1 MNRRHGAWG
10 LWVVVGLAC
19 CRPAEARDKVAQ
31 PRVAQ
36 PKVAQ
41 PKVAHPTAREV
52 KKHQDGEDDVGPT
65 LPRARVLLE
74 DVSGGVHAVDVEVA
88 ATPETRSR
96 GLMWRKEL
104 PEGQGMLFIF
114 PDEEVQRFWM
124 RNTLIALDMIFINSA
139 GRVVGI
145 IENAAPRSLVQRFV
159 DEPGRYV
166 LEVPGGWSRKVGL
179 ARGGHV
185 RFEGVEHIPVI
196 P

>member
-10 LWVVVGLAC
+10 LGVVVGLTC
-19 CRPAEARDKVAQ
+19 CRPAEARDKVEHQ
-31 PRVAQ
+31 
-36 PKVAQ
+36 KVE
-41 PKVAHPTAREV
+41 HPTARKV
-52 KKHQDGEDDVGPT
+52 KHQQVKHQDGEDDVGPT

-74 DVSGGVHAVDVEVA
+74 DVSGGVQVVDVEVA
-88 ATPETRSR
+88 ATPDTRSR

-124 RNTLIALDMIFINSA
+124 RNTLIPLDMIFINSA

-159 DEPGRYV
+159 SEPGRYV

-185 RFEGVEHIPVI
+185 RFEGVERIPVI